1 MKEKF
6 SLNDFKDKH
15 FKNVGKDKLLILIMA
30 GTLLI
35 VISLPTKSSNSD
47 SSSTASNVTSNAS
60 STNTTDYEEYL
71 EKKIESLLVKVQG
84 VGKVKVMVTLKASS
98 EKVLVSEDTYSEKIV
113 KATDSDGGISDSL
126 EKSTAQAYLY
136 SDNGS
141 GGSQPY
147 VSQEIK
153 PEVEGVMVIA
163 EGGSDTT
170 VITNITNA
178 IAALLAVPVHK
189 IQVLKMSP
197 GWVKDIFHP

>member
-1 MKEKF
+1 MKENF
-6 SLNDFKDKH
+6 SLNELKNKL
-15 FKNVGKDKLLILIMA
+15 FKNVGKDKLLILIMT
-30 GTLLI
+30 GILLV
-35 VISLPTKSSNSD
+35 VISLPTKSPN
-47 SSSTASNVTSNAS
+47 SSSTSPPSSTTPNTS
-60 STNTTDYEEYL
+60 STNTADYEEYL
-71 EKKIESLLVKVQG
+71 EKKIENLLVKVQG

-98 EKVLVSEDTYSEKIV
+98 EKVLVSEDTYSEKSV

-163 EGGSDTT
+163 EGGSDAT

-178 IAALLAVPVHK
+178 ISALLAVPVHK

-197 GWVKDIFHP
+197 D

>member
-6 SLNDFKDKH
+6 SLNDFKNKYL
-15 FKNVGKDKLLILIMA
+15 KNVGKDKLLILIMT
-30 GTLLI
+30 GILLVI
-35 VISLPTKSSNSD
+35 ISLPTKSSSG
-47 SSSTASNVTSNAS
+47 NANTKTPTTTQ
-60 STNTTDYEEYL
+60 STNTTNTQDYEEYL
-71 EKKIESLLVKVQG
+71 EQKIESLLVKVQG

-98 EKVLVSEDTYSEKIV
+98 EKVLVGEGTYSEKSV
-113 KATDSDGGISDSL
+113 KATDSDGGISDSV
-126 EKSTAQAYLY
+126 EKSTEQGYLY
-136 SDNGS
+136 YDDGN

-163 EGGSDTT
+163 EGGADAT

-189 IQVLKMSP
+189 IQVLKMTQ
-197 GWVKDIFHP
+197 G